1 MSLVQS
7 LSYFKAEI
15 ALLIGAFVVLFMDF
29 AVRDKKAIGITAL
42 VALGVS
48 ALFLRMPSEPLP
60 LFNGFFM
67 LDPLTHFFRITA
79 LAITA
84 VGVLISLRYED
95 LPKPYLA
102 EYYALLL
109 FSGFGLILM
118 AAANNLLMIFLAIE
132 SVSLVSYLLTGFLKS
147 DKKSKEASLKYLL
160 FGSVASGLM
169 LYGMSILY
177 GLSGSIELD
186 LIRGRIANP
195 AYSGFVFVA
204 MMLVLGGIGF
214 KISMAPFHLWA
225 PDVYEGAPTPFTAFL
240 TVGPKAA
247 GFALL
252 IRVLSTSF
260 PDFFASWTQV
270 ILLLSVITMTL
281 GNVIAIAQDN
291 IKRLLAYSS
300 IAQAGY
306 ILMGIAV
313 FTDTGLQAVLLYLA
327 AYAFTNLGAFAV
339 VLAVTQ
345 DSGSDQLSSFA
356 GLGKRSPMLAASMT
370 IFLLSLAGIPP
381 LAGFMGKF
389 MVFAGTIQKGYIVL
403 AVAAAINSAIAA
415 FYYFKVVRQM
425 YLVPAE
431 NEKPLAQPLSLSFAL
446 YLMLAGTIA
455 LGLVPMPLLS
465 VLHSII
471 PLS

>member
-1 MSLVQS
+1 
-7 LSYFKAEI
+7 
-15 ALLIGAFVVLFMDF
+15 
-29 AVRDKKAIGITAL
+29 
-42 VALGVS
+42 
-48 ALFLRMPSEPLP
+48 
-60 LFNGFFM
+60 
-67 LDPLTHFFRITA
+67 
-79 LAITA
+79 
-84 VGVLISLRYED
+84 
-95 LPKPYLA
+95 
-102 EYYALLL
+102 
-109 FSGFGLILM
+109 
-118 AAANNLLMIFLAIE
+118 MIFLAIE